1 MSLSRFSLN
10 WFGRCC
16 AVYLWGCLSVF
27 SCLSWADPRSEVLP
41 VHLQTK
47 IQELSQHSQWL
58 NLLHFQKD
66 SMGVGGQSYV
76 DDKRFFLSE
85 QGRRDPLLE
94 LQATLQAFIA
104 SPDNTQCRFVAR
116 RLWLA
121 EQLPELAVTWSRVSC
136 KEYSQWRETLST
148 QKVVL
153 VFASSYLNSPSSMYG
168 HTFLR
173 FDPVGIEQGAP
184 LLSYALNFGAVVGAE
199 DNGMLYAYRGLVGG
213 YPGLFSAH
221 PYYEKVKEYSR
232 MDNRDLWEY
241 QLNLN
246 NDEIDR
252 MMAHIWEL
260 DKINFQYY
268 FFDENCSFRLME
280 LLDVARPGHRL
291 ATKFPLVAIPI
302 DTVRAADDA
311 GMVEKVVYRPSNRTR
326 LLYKIN
332 KLSPALQQMALE
344 LADDGGIISS
354 PEFTALNDDLQ
365 RTVIEVAYSY
375 LRDKHNVG
383 GRDKAVAKRSYQLL
397 QALHKRADSIKALEN
412 EKALIAAR
420 PLSPEL
426 GHKTT
431 LVGVTAGFEGGHHRG
446 DEGGYIDVEG
456 RMAYHDLLDN
466 IEGYPKDT
474 SLNMG
479 RMVIRFKEDQ
489 SAQLQRFDVLEITS
503 LSTRNQFFKPL
514 SWQVNA
520 GLERQWTNGKDEL
533 VSQVNGGAGWTQS
546 SPWGGRMFTLVKSRV
561 EYNPGF
567 EKNLDIALGFSAGAF
582 WQGSQGSTMVQIESL
597 RFTDDVDR
605 HEVRLEHQLVLDK
618 DAGLRFHVKRSLNDS
633 DGVNEAGIS
642 YRHYF

>member
-1 MSLSRFSLN
+1 MSLSRLSLN
-10 WFGRCC
+10 WFGQCFS
-16 AVYLWGCLSVF
+16 VFLWGCLSVF
-27 SCLSWADPRSEVLP
+27 SCVSLADVRGEVLP
-41 VHLQTK
+41 AHAQSK
-47 IQELSQHSQWL
+47 IQKLSQHTQWL
-58 NLLHFQKD
+58 NLLHFKQG
-66 SMGVGGQSYV
+66 SLGGRGQSYV

-85 QGRRDPLLE
+85 LGRHDPLLE

-104 SPDNTQCRFVAR
+104 SPEDTQCRFVAR
-116 RLWLA
+116 KLWLT
-121 EQLPELAVTWSRVSC
+121 EQLPELATTWPQVTC
-136 KEYSQWRETLST
+136 KEYTQWRKTLNT

-184 LLSYALNFGAVVGAE
+184 LLSYALNFGAVVEA
-199 DNGMLYAYRGLVGG
+199 DDSGMLYAYRGLVGG

-246 NDEIDR
+246 DNEIDR
-252 MMAHIWEL
+252 MMAHNWEL

-291 ATKFPLVAIPI
+291 AAKFPLVAIPI
-302 DTVRAADDA
+302 DTVRAVEGAN
-311 GMVEKVVYRPSNRTR
+311 MVDKVVYRPSNRTR
-326 LLYKIN
+326 LTHKIN
-332 KLSPALQQMALE
+332 QLSPAQQQMALD
-344 LADDGGIISS
+344 LAEDIGVMSS
-354 PEFTALNDDLQ
+354 PEFTTLNSDLQ

-375 LRDKHNVG
+375 LRDKHNTG

-397 QALHKRADSIKALEN
+397 QALHKRADSEKALES

-431 LVGVTAGFEGGHHRG
+431 LIGVTAGYEGGRQRG

-466 IEGYPKDT
+466 IEGYPKGT

-479 RMVIRFKEDQ
+479 RMVIRVKEDQ

-503 LSTRNQFFKPL
+503 LSTRSEFFKPL

-533 VSQVNGGAGWTQS
+533 VTQVNGGAGWTQS
-546 SPWGGRMFTLVKSRV
+546 SLWGGRMFTLVKSRV

-567 EKNLDIALGFSAGAF
+567 EKNLDSALGFSAGAF
-582 WQGSQGSTMVQIESL
+582 WQGSQRSTMFQVESL
-597 RFTDDVDR
+597 RFTDAVDR

-618 DAGLRFHVKRSLNDS
+618 NAGLRFHFKRSLNDS

-642 YRHYF
+642 YRYYF